1 LLQKDKIYCVYIA
14 ADEDSVWEHAKKSG
28 FPADKVEEVKAIL
41 DPTVAGVVTIIY
53 ALRFAFSH

>member
-1 LLQKDKIYCVYIA
+1 MNHRVQWQSFVTKDKIYCVYIA

-41 DPTVAGVVTIIY
+41 DPTVAG
-53 ALRFAFSH
+53 